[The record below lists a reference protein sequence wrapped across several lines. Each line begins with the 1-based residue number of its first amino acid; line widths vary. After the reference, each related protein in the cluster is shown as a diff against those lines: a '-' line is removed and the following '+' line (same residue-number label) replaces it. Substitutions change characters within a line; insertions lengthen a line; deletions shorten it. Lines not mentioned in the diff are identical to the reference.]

1 MLDLGIYALQLAQ
14 FVFKDEPTNMTV
26 IGVLNDDGVDI
37 IDHMILE
44 YSGGRRAI
52 LNVDITIKL
61 WNKATITGTK
71 GHATVKE
78 KDFYLIILFVYAK
91 CPKSKILISPVE

>member
-26 IGVLNDDGVDI
+26 ISVLNDDGVDI

-71 GHATVKE
+71 GHATVNE
-78 KDFYLIILFVYAK
+78 KDFF
-91 CPKSKILISPVE
+91 PE